1 MLACDLAVT
10 VEDAEFGFPEPL
22 VGLAALSGGIQ
33 RLVRQIPYRQAMGLL
48 LTGRK
53 IDARRALEFGLVNEV
68 VPAEE
73 FDATIER

>member
-1 MLACDLAVT
+1 
-10 VEDAEFGFPEPL
+10 
-22 VGLAALSGGIQ
+22 
-33 RLVRQIPYRQAMGLL
+33 MGLL